1 MYSQKCVQY
10 CSGGFLGGDKE
21 RTLYKVIVISMIVS
35 LKKYIPC
42 FATSLPEASTS
53 GHWLSRQTNRCI
65 HDLKFTG
72 SLIIIDQMSYHI
84 QFYGKNMENIKNYLF
99 MI

>member
-21 RTLYKVIVISMIVS
+21 RTFYKGIVISMIVS

-53 GHWLSRQTNRCI
+53 GHWQSRQTNRCI

-72 SLIIIDQMSYHI
+72 SQIRAAVSDDHRSNVISYSVLWKK
-84 QFYGKNMENIKNYLF
+84 YGEY
-99 MI
+99 